1 MERLM
6 EKIEEE
12 LRGLSGR
19 AGLAIEIEG
28 KCIYIKSKEVFQS
41 ASLIKVPILIEGLRQ
56 SERGKLNVDQLVS
69 ITNHVGGS
77 GVLQS
82 LSRDALLTLKDL
94 MTLMITVSDNTAT
107 NILIERLGMEAINS
121 SMGKMGLQHTALN
134 RKMMDFVAMEQGL
147 DNYTSPSDML
157 TCLKVINEGLYLTE
171 ESRATAL
178 NMMKYQQFQDRL
190 PGMMDLDRV
199 MAANKT
205 GSLPH
210 VVHDC
215 AIITYKGKTAYAAV
229 LLDRLDDVFAG
240 NQIISR
246 VGKHIYDYLLS
257 RS

>member
-19 AGLAIEIEG
+19 AGLAIEMEG
-28 KCIYIKSKEVFQS
+28 KCIDINSKEVFQS

-56 SERGKLNVDQLVS
+56 SDRGTLNVNQLVS
-69 ITNHVGGS
+69 ITSPVGGS
-77 GVLQS
+77 GVLQV
-82 LSRDALLTLKDL
+82 LSRDARLTLMDL

-107 NILIERLGMEAINS
+107 NILIDELGMEAINR
-121 SMGKMGLQHTALN
+121 SMVKMGLQHTVLN
-134 RKMMDFVAMEQGL
+134 RKMMDFQALEQGR
-147 DNYTSPSDML
+147 DNYTSPADML
-157 TCLKVINEGLYLTE
+157 TCLKVIMEGSYLTE
-171 ESRATAL
+171 ESQAAAL
-178 NMMKYQQFQDRL
+178 RMMKFQQFQDRL

-229 LLDRLDDVFAG
+229 LLDRLDDEFTG

-246 VGKHIYDYLLS
+246 IGKHIYDYLLFGI
-257 RS
+257 